1 MSLFKYDKDFGDMK
15 FTLHHGVYVNALLQN
30 EGFQDLIAR
39 RLAELVEGPLSTEA
53 IQGTVDMLAGTIR
66 SEMPLEK
73 ERWGGSVKQW
83 EKMVQKINGYLE
95 NRPTYMINNFCSVL
109 RFTAEQKE
117 QYFGHLLKDE

>member
-1 MSLFKYDKDFGDMK
+1 
-15 FTLHHGVYVNALLQN
+15 
-30 EGFQDLIAR
+30 
-39 RLAELVEGPLSTEA
+39 
-53 IQGTVDMLAGTIR
+53 MLAGTIR